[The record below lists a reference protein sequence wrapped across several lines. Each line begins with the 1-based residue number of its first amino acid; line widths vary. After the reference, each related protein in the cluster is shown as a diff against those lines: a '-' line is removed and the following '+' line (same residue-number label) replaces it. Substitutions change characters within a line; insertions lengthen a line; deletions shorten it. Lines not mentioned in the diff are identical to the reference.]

1 MGFKHILRET
11 FMSTIFRQNYFPWV
25 HKKKLRLYV
34 LPGKKIRT
42 QKKKLVGV
50 PNCFVAVIEHPMTM
64 IGIQPML
71 HELAHVLAFSKV
83 YHILQGLYILKQFA
97 WGWNKTFSNF
107 WKEYEFIQSMADLC
121 NFLPTKA
128 P

>member
-1 MGFKHILRET
+1 
-11 FMSTIFRQNYFPWV
+11 MSTIFRQSYFPWV
-25 HKKKLRLYV
+25 HKKKLGLYV

-71 HELAHVLAFSKV
+71 HELAHILAFFQSLSYPPRSLHPQAICLRMEQDFFK
-83 YHILQGLYILKQFA
+83 LLK
-97 WGWNKTFSNF
+97 GV
-107 WKEYEFIQSMADLC
+107 
-121 NFLPTKA
+121 
-128 P
+128 